1 MREVCSVKP
10 ATNEPPGEIVMSTK
24 HTKLHES
31 RRWLAAAPVA
41 IALLMLQSPT
51 AHAGPC
57 LPVSQP
63 LLPIPELVRNDQT
76 KVLRGTILL
85 TDEQRRLIFR
95 SPPVPPDQRATQPGQ
110 PGTFYDCLP
119 QHVRAFHGIEAVP
132 KVPVSPGGIIDPFP
146 GPTLRARLGDIIQ
159 LTFLNQINPGRFPK
173 TMDEGEK
180 RGASQ
185 IVTNPEAGCD
195 TSTPSDPTQKGYPAD
210 RGDTFPDCFHG
221 SSTGNLH
228 FHGTHTNPNGTGDNV
243 YLAVRPALP
252 DPVTKKLPVTADSVR
267 KPFTDFFTACETAL
281 KGNPLSTYPQTWND
295 KPLGP
300 YTTAGTWTAEQKK
313 LLQDYDARTGEHLWD
328 ANQGQINNGLWPQYY
343 IGAYPYCFRIPE
355 YKETTWPPPP
365 GGLQMGQSP
374 GTHWYHAHKHGSTA
388 INVANGMTG
397 VFIIE
402 GPYDDA
408 LNAFYGD
415 KDNPEKKPLWTR
427 TQPVIVIN
435 QLGVTPNLLRTG
447 PAGQQDKGQQDKGP
461 DFTVNGRF
469 QPVIDMAPGEVQLWR
484 IANTSGRSG
493 AYFGNFAPGIQWMQI
508 AQDGVQFADEN
519 YKASKNKPF
528 LVAAGNRAD
537 LLVKAPATPGT
548 YPVMVKHDVDPSDLP
563 SAFPVVLMQIRVR
576 GVVPPAP
583 PVTGN
588 RLKFIDKLPAQPPFL
603 TNITDAEVASQP
615 DRPRVITFAS
625 TGPGAGASHT
635 INGHKFEDDK
645 PGDKPITVALKAV
658 EEWKIVN
665 ASYGPLISHPFHIH
679 INPFQ
684 VLEVFRP
691 NDTVNVKGKTVPKYV
706 FYDNPAPDPAQCY
719 LNPHDPTTWKD
730 CKYTPPDPKAPLIWW
745 DVFPIPSGIR
755 ATDAQGNPIKDAK
768 NEQIGVP
775 GFFRMRSRFVDFA
788 GQYVLH
794 CHILAHED
802 RGMMAIVQV
811 SDADKPTPAA
821 RYMHH

>member
-1 MREVCSVKP
+1 M
-10 ATNEPPGEIVMSTK
+10 
-24 HTKLHES
+24 S
-31 RRWLAAAPVA
+31 RRWLAAAAVA
-41 IALLMLQSPT
+41 GALLLQSPT
-51 AHAGPC
+51 AQAGPC
-57 LPVSQP
+57 LPISQP
-63 LLPIPELVRNDQT
+63 LLKIPELVRNDQT
-76 KVLRGTILL
+76 KVLRGTMLL
-85 TDEQRRLIFR
+85 TDEQRRLVFR
-95 SPPVPPDQRATQPGQ
+95 SPPLPNQPNTKPGQ
-110 PGTFYDCLP
+110 PGTFFDCQP
-119 QHVRAFHGIEAVP
+119 QHVRVFHGIEAVP
-132 KVPVSPGGIIDPFP
+132 KVPPSPGGVLDPVP
-146 GPTLRARLGDIIQ
+146 GPTLRARVGDIIE
-159 LTFLNQINPGRFPK
+159 LTFLNQINPRRFPYS
-173 TMDEGEK
+173 MDEGEK

-185 IVTNPEAGCD
+185 IVQNPEAGCD
-195 TSTPSDPTQKGYPAD
+195 TSKSSDPTEKGYPASI
-210 RGDTFPDCFHG
+210 GDTFPDCFHG

-252 DPVTKKLPVTADSVR
+252 DPVTKKLPVTAETVR
-267 KPFTDFFTACETAL
+267 QPFAEFFKACEASL
-281 KGNPLSTYPQTWND
+281 KDNPLSTFPQTWND

-313 LLQDYDARTGEHLWD
+313 LLQDYDARTKEHLWD
-328 ANQGQINNGLWPQYY
+328 ANQSQINDGLWPQYY
-343 IGAYPYCFRIPE
+343 VGAYPYCFRIPE
-355 YKETTWPPPP
+355 YKETTLPPPP
-365 GGLQMGQSP
+365 GGLRMGQSP

-388 INVANGMTG
+388 INVSNGMTG

-415 KDNPEKKPLWTR
+415 QKTPLWTR

-435 QLGVTPNLLRTG
+435 QLGVSPNLMRTG
-447 PAGQQDKGQQDKGP
+447 PGQTDKGP
-461 DFTVNGRF
+461 DFSVNGRF

-493 AYFGNFAPGIQWMQI
+493 AYFGGFAPGIQWMQI
-508 AQDGVQFADEN
+508 AQDGVQFAYEN
-519 YKASKNKPF
+519 YQASKNQPF

-537 LLVKAPATPGT
+537 LLVKAPASPGT
-548 YPVMVKHDVDPSDLP
+548 YPVMVKHDVDPSDRP
-563 SAFPVVLMQIRVR
+563 SAFPVVLMQVRVR
-576 GVVPPAP
+576 GDIPPA
-583 PVTGN
+583 TGN
-588 RLKFIDKLPAQPPFL
+588 RLKFIDAEHYPAQPKFL
-603 TNITDAEVASQP
+603 ANITDAEVANQS

-645 PGDKPITVALKAV
+645 PGDKPITVTLNAV

-684 VLEVFRP
+684 VLEEFRP
-691 NDTVNVKGKTVPKYV
+691 NDTVVNAARKTVPKYV
-706 FYDNPAPDPAQCY
+706 FYDDPKPDPAQCY
-719 LNPHDPTTWKD
+719 LNPHDSNTWKD
-730 CKYTPPDPKAPLIWW
+730 CKYTPPDPKVPLVWW

-755 ATDAQGNPIKDAK
+755 ATDAQGNPINGPDGK
-768 NEQIGVP
+768 QIGVP

-811 SDADKPTPAA
+811 SDANKPTPAA

>member
-1 MREVCSVKP
+1 
-10 ATNEPPGEIVMSTK
+10 MSTK

-57 LPVSQP
+57 LAVSQP

-95 SPPVPPDQRATQPGQ
+95 SPALPGQGATQPGQ
-110 PGTFYDCLP
+110 PGTFYDCQP
-119 QHVRAFHGIEAVP
+119 QRVRAFIGIEAVP
-132 KVPVSPGGIIDPFP
+132 KVPPSPGGIIDPFP
-146 GPTLRARLGDIIQ
+146 GPTLRARLGDIIE
-159 LTFLNQINPGRFPK
+159 LTFLNQIDPRRFPQS
-173 TMDEGEK
+173 MDEGEK

-185 IVTNPEAGCD
+185 IVQNPAAGCD
-195 TSTPSDPTQKGYPAD
+195 TSNPGDPAKGYPAN

-221 SSTGNLH
+221 SSTGNIH

-243 YLAVRPALP
+243 LLEIRPSPL
-252 DPVTKKLPVTADSVR
+252 DPATKKPLITADGVR
-267 KPFTDFFTACETAL
+267 KPFTDFFTACEAAL
-281 KGNPLSTYPQTWND
+281 KGNVLSRYPQTWSD

-313 LLQDYDARTGEHLWD
+313 LLMAHDERTKEHLWET
-328 ANQGQINNGLWPQYY
+328 NQGQINDGLWPQYY

-365 GGLQMGQSP
+365 GGLRMGQSP

-388 INVANGMTG
+388 INVSNGMTG

-415 KDNPEKKPLWTR
+415 KQTPLWTR
-427 TQPVIVIN
+427 KQPVIVIN
-435 QLGVTPNLLRTG
+435 QLGVSPNLLRTG
-447 PAGQQDKGQQDKGP
+447 PGRTDKGP

-469 QPVIDMAPGEVQLWR
+469 QPVIEMAPGEVQLWR

-508 AQDGVQFADEN
+508 AQDGVQFANEN
-519 YKASKNKPF
+519 YQASKNQPF
-528 LVAAGNRAD
+528 LLAAGNRAD
-537 LLVKAPATPGT
+537 LLVKAPATPGI
-548 YPVMVKHDVDPSDLP
+548 YPVQVKHDVDPSDLP

-576 GVVPPAP
+576 ADVPAA
-583 PVTGN
+583 TGN
-588 RLKFIDKLPAQPPFL
+588 RAKFIDVAPVQPPFL
-603 TNITDAEVASQP
+603 TNITDAEVANQA
-615 DRPRVITFAS
+615 DKPRVITFAS
-625 TGPGAGASHT
+625 TPPGKGASHT
-635 INGHKFEDDK
+635 INGHKFED
-645 PGDKPITVALKAV
+645 GDEPITVKLDAV

-665 ASYGPLISHPFHIH
+665 ESYGPLISHPFHIH

-684 VLEVFRP
+684 VVEVFRP
-691 NDTVNVKGKTVPKYV
+691 NDTVVNAAGNTVPKYV
-706 FYDNPAPDPAQCY
+706 FYDDPKPDPAQCY
-719 LNPHDPTTWKD
+719 LNPQDPTTWKD
-730 CKYTPPDPKAPLIWW
+730 CKFTPPDPKVPLIWW

-755 ATDAQGNPIKDAK
+755 ATDAQGNPIKNAK
-768 NEQIGVP
+768 NEPIGVP

-788 GQYVLH
+788 GEYVLH

-811 SDADKPTPAA
+811 QAPDKPIPRA